1 MIYALF
7 VFLNFASRTTPTVQ
21 TIETASPI
29 HPLDESPPTRYPTN
43 EQTATVTA
51 YGICVET

>member
-1 MIYALF
+1 MSYAVF

-29 HPLDESPPTRYPTN
+29 HPFDVSPPTRYPTN

-51 YGICVET
+51 YGSCVET